1 MYLSDLVISQVP
13 FHSVMCCNEQTFGL
27 HHVGNAHFTFLLF
40 IVEIVTFL
48 IIHLMSIINTTKVNT
63 IKVYE
68 FKPRLSAESTRC
80 SLQGV
85 EKCI

>member
-13 FHSVMCCNEQTFGL
+13 FHSVICCNEQTFGL

-48 IIHLMSIINTTKVNT
+48 IIHLMSIINTTKV
-63 IKVYE
+63 YE

-80 SLQGV
+80 SLRGV